1 MVQVKVQW
9 TSLLLSLLVL
19 TVIPIILGFTFEMVT
34 KDGLKSPASMS
45 TMPGITTI
53 ECSVKCAQTPGCYGF
68 SWLHGL
74 CRFFNSSSFFVS
86 LSSSSS
92 KLSVYK
98 LVNANKKL
106 SLVGCKNSAT
116 RQSYVCTKA
125 MDGNREQN
133 DVSFCSVT
141 MRSSNQWWKAQLSA
155 PSQVEYLTI
164 YNRIKNAELLNT
176 FNLLV
181 DGVECNRVNLTE
193 PFSIANF
200 GCNAFGSKVRVVNQL
215 YTHLILCEVEI
226 YGY

>member
-45 TMPGITTI
+45 TMP
-53 ECSVKCAQTPGCYGF
+53 
-68 SWLHGL
+68 
-74 CRFFNSSSFFVS
+74 
-86 LSSSSS
+86 
-92 KLSVYK
+92 
-98 LVNANKKL
+98 VNANKKL

-141 MRSSNQWWKAQLSA
+141 MRSSNQWWEAQLSA